1 MEMLPSHKPATITGN
16 RKDPSL
22 SHEVHKQLASGL
34 STDQVNNNLSKAR
47 AETVS
52 ETISGP
58 KFVDNRMFAVKT
70 EHSETEQLISSLHT
84 NPCCVSLHEVLAY
97 NEYVTYTK

>member
-1 MEMLPSHKPATITGN
+1 M
-16 RKDPSL
+16 
-22 SHEVHKQLASGL
+22 HKQLASGL

-70 EHSETEQLISSLHT
+70 EHSNVERKDTRSSETEQLISSLHT
-84 NPCCVSLHEVLAY
+84 NPCCVSLHEVSAY
-97 NEYVTYTK
+97 NEYVTYMK